1 MRIMRQILSQSHD
14 MPLVL
19 HQRIIET
26 VFLMSVSEH
35 LCPVSLPDIT
45 ENPAAVILY
54 LKGYQSAFRSH
65 HQVNLRICAGSP
77 PDIAVM
83 KDSFWVD
90 SILSNVRTVFLSDH
104 SPRFGDVTLRSSRL
118 SSIYLHRRMQAIVMN
133 RIRIDIAISS
143 ILIS

>member
-1 MRIMRQILSQSHD
+1 

-45 ENPAAVILY
+45 ENSAAVILY

-90 SILSNVRTVFLSDH
+90 SHSKQREDSLPFRPFPTFWGRYTTEQPPVVNISPQAYAGYSDE
-104 SPRFGDVTLRSSRL
+104 
-118 SSIYLHRRMQAIVMN
+118 
-133 RIRIDIAISS
+133 
-143 ILIS
+143 